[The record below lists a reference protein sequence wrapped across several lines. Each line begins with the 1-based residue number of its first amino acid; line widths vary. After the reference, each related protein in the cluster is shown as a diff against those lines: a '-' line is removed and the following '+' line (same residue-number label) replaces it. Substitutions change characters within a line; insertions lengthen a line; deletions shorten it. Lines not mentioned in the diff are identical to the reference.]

1 MFIEFMNKFFY
12 LARGLFKDQSLRSN
26 SLLIG
31 GLPLIIFLIICGI
44 NIQLAKNITEFGK
57 QLAISNFGSIW
68 LLMVVGVS
76 IVAFFLGFSP
86 LGSLK
91 IGGPEAKT
99 SLKFFDW
106 CAVLICTLLAGGGVF
121 WSAAEPLIHFLNPAS
136 YFTEINGGTSEAVDP
151 SLAVSFLHWGFLAWA
166 LVATTVTITF
176 SLISQKGLPLRP
188 RSLLIPICPKSTVDG
203 FVGDLADGLS
213 VVAAIA
219 GTVGPLGFL
228 SLQLSNAA
236 GKLSF
241 VNDSAFIQTIIVI
254 FLTTIFTISTL
265 NGIQKGIKFLSEIN
279 IWLTIILGVLLFFV
293 GPTLWLLQHFLSS
306 NIFYLSKIKEMAL
319 PSFNNSWV
327 KGWTVFYWA
336 WFLGYAPLMGLFT
349 AGVSKGR
356 TFRELIIVVCV
367 ICPFI
372 TNLWF
377 TILGGNGIYLELNNP
392 TLISNELAKSG
403 SAGVL
408 FATLSQLPFSF
419 LLIFLAII
427 LIILFMCTSA
437 DSISYAAAIV
447 VSGQDTPPKR
457 VRLFWALMIG
467 FLTIAL
473 LRIGSGVGDSTS
485 IDALQAFIVI
495 TAVPVT
501 PLIIST
507 LWTAPK
513 LALKEYQR
521 LKTLEDK

>member
-1 MFIEFMNKFFY
+1 MKKFYNLTKEFLDDK
-12 LARGLFKDQSLRSN
+12 SLKNN
-26 SLLIG
+26 SLIIG
-31 GLPLIIFLIICGI
+31 GLPLIIFLIICSI
-44 NIQLAKNITEFGK
+44 DIEFARNLTEVGK
-57 QLAISNFGSIW
+57 EFALSNFGSIW
-68 LLMVVGVS
+68 ILLVLG
-76 IVAFFLGFSP
+76 ICLIAFFIGFSP
-86 LGSLK
+86 IGALK
-91 IGGPEAKT
+91 IGGQDAKP

-121 WSAAEPLIHFLNPAS
+121 WSAAEPLIHFLKPAS
-136 YFTEINGGTSEAVDP
+136 YFANITGGTLDAVDP
-151 SLAVSFLHWGFLAWA
+151 SLAVSFLHWGFLAWS

-176 SLISQKGLPLRP
+176 SLISQNGYPLRP
-188 RSLLIPICPKSTVDG
+188 RSLLIPIFPKSLVDG
-203 FVGDLADGLS
+203 ILGDLADGLS

-241 VNDSAFIQTIIVI
+241 LSDNASLQILIVI
-254 FLTTIFTISTL
+254 FLTLIFTISTL
-265 NGIQKGIKFLSEIN
+265 SGIQKGIKFLSEVN
-279 IWLTIILGVLLFFV
+279 IWLTIILGTFLFLI
-293 GPTLWLLQHFLSS
+293 GPTIWLFQHFLSS
-306 NIFYLSKIKEMAL
+306 NFLYLSNLREMAL
-319 PSFNNSWV
+319 PSSNDSWV
-327 KGWTVFYWA
+327 KNWTVFYWA

-356 TFRELIIVVCV
+356 TFRELILVVCI
-367 ICPFI
+367 ICPLV

-377 TILGGNGIYLELNNP
+377 TLLGGNGIFLELNSFG
-392 TLISNELAKSG
+392 LISNKLSEGGA
-403 SAGVL
+403 AGVL
-408 FATLSQLPFSF
+408 FSILSNLPFSV
-419 LLIFLAII
+419 IFIPISIL

-447 VSGQDTPPKR
+447 VSGKETPPKKI
-457 VRLFWALMIG
+457 RLFWALMIG

-473 LRIGSGVGDSTS
+473 LRIGNEVGDQTS
-485 IDALQAFIVI
+485 INALQSFIVI

-513 LALKEYQR
+513 LALKEFLR
-521 LKTLEDK
+521 LKNIQK